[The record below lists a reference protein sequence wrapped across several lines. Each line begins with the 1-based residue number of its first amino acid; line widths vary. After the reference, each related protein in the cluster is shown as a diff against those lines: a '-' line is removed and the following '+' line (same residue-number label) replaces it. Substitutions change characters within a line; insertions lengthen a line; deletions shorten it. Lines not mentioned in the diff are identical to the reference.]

1 MSSLL
6 TELNKSIQTSS
17 AEETMAIGE
26 QLAKE
31 LPTDISLAL
40 YGDLGVGKTTL
51 VKGIAKGLGITKN
64 ITSPTFNLFSIYQG
78 EKQLVHLDAYRLSQ
92 EQSIENLM
100 IEDFLHSPYLCV
112 IEWPDNVPQL
122 IDKNTLKLELS
133 IESNTTQHCIKRI
146 KKSHRLA

>member
-1 MSSLL
+1 M
-6 TELNKSIQTSS
+6 
-17 AEETMAIGE
+17 
-26 QLAKE
+26 AKE
-31 LPTDISLAL
+31 LPADTNLAL

-92 EQSIENLM
+92 KQSIDNLM
-100 IEDFLHSPYLCV
+100 IEDFLRSPYLCV
-112 IEWPDNVPQL
+112 IEWPDNVPEL
-122 IDKNTLKLELS
+122 IDKYTLKLELS

-146 KKSHRLA
+146 